1 MATSQNPQ
9 NPGNINDINYYA
21 KLQGEIEDSARS
33 LNNLIAS
40 QRITG
45 VEAANIRNT
54 YRDLSKE
61 LKGLNALAD
70 QYNNDQLKTKDI
82 AKSIV
87 ENERVARNLQ
97 IQKAKAIADGRQD
110 LADTIEYEQIIN
122 SLISQELTSLKEA
135 NTAIDKRIG
144 LTGKLIGSLKSLPVI
159 GKLLNIEDAIK
170 NMRLMAKEVG
180 EDGKYVYSKSKIIG
194 EGIKTSFEGL
204 GKELTGAAALKF
216 FYEAANKADEQTTK
230 LAKSLMQTKGEATAT
245 REQFVGMANASGD
258 AFINTD
264 KLLEANAA
272 LGKQLGF
279 NKVFSQDLDQTFVDL
294 TKKINLSEEAAGGLA
309 RISIANGKT
318 LKSTEQIIAATTSRI
333 SAQNGIQLDGKDILE
348 ESGKISGQLLAN
360 FKGNPAAIAEAV
372 AQSKVLGTTLEQ
384 TKNQA
389 DKLLDFESS
398 ISNQLKAEVLT
409 GKQLNL
415 ERARAAALQGDQ
427 VTVAKELAS
436 QGASFSE
443 FTRMNVIQQR
453 SLAEALGLSADQLS
467 DQLLK
472 QEAIGRSREEIV
484 ALGGEEAA
492 QRLESL
498 AAQDKFNAAVEK
510 MKDLVGNLVAGP
522 FGQLLDMVSDIAGI
536 ILKILAPFVS
546 VIGAVIKPITGVLSG
561 ALGPL
566 NTSLANT
573 GFSSTGATT
582 AGNNGDVVGALN
594 DVKSAIVAGNNKQ
607 FGVNLDGRAVGTG
620 VVRATYRSA

>member
-21 KLQGEIEDSARS
+21 QLQGEIENVAKS
-33 LNNLIAS
+33 LNRLIS
-40 QRITG
+40 TEEIVG
-45 VEAANIRNT
+45 LKAANIRNT

-61 LKGLNALAD
+61 LKDLNSLAD
-70 QYNNDQLKTKDI
+70 QYNNNQLKTKDVSKALIESKRIDRNLEVQI
-82 AKSIV
+82 AKALTEKNV
-87 ENERVARNLQ
+87 KLAGELQ
-97 IQKAKAIADGRQD
+97 QVQK
-110 LADTIEYEQIIN
+110 IN
-122 SLISQELTSLKEA
+122 SQITDELNSLEEA
-135 NTAIDKRIG
+135 NIAIDKRIG
-144 LTGKLIGSLKSLPVI
+144 LTGKLIGSLKGLPII
-159 GKLLNIEDAIK
+159 GKLLNIDDATK
-170 NMRLMAKEVG
+170 GMRALAKEGASTGDILKGGV
-180 EDGKYVYSKSKIIG
+180 SKAF
-194 EGIKTSFEGL
+194 EGI
-204 GKELTGAAALKF
+204 GKELTGAAIFKF
-216 FYEAANKADEQTTK
+216 FYDAANKADQQTTA
-230 LAKSLMQTKGEATAT
+230 LAKALMQTKGEAEAT
-245 REQFVGMANASGD
+245 REEFVGMANAAGD

-294 TKKINLSEEAAGGLA
+294 TKKIGLSEEAAGGLA
-309 RISIANGKT
+309 RISIVNGKT

-372 AQSKVLGTTLEQ
+372 AQTKVLGTTLDQ
-384 TKNQA
+384 TKSQA

-398 ISNQLKAEVLT
+398 ISNQVKAQLLT

-472 QEAIGRSREEIV
+472 QEAIGKSREEIV

-546 VIGAVIKPITGVLSG
+546 VIGAVIKPITGVISG

-566 NTSLANT
+566 NTSLSNV
-573 GFSSTGATT
+573 GFSSSGT
-582 AGNNGDVVGALN
+582 AAGGGNENVVDALN

-607 FGVNLDGRAVGTG
+607 IGVNLDGRAVGTG

>member
-9 NPGNINDINYYA
+9 NPGNINDLNYYA
-21 KLQGEIEDSARS
+21 KLQGEIEDVSKV
-33 LNNLIAS
+33 LNNLIDKQNIS
-40 QRITG
+40 G
-45 VEAANIRNT
+45 VAATNIRKT

-61 LKGLNALAD
+61 LKDLNSLAD
-70 QYNNDQLKTKDI
+70 QYNNNQLKSKDI
-82 AKSIV
+82 AKAIT
-87 ENERVARNLQ
+87 ENERVARNLS
-97 IQKAKAIADGRQD
+97 IQKAKAIASGNKE
-110 LADTIEYEQIIN
+110 LAEDIEYEQILN
-122 SLISQELTSLKEA
+122 SLISEELTSLEEA
-135 NTAIDKRIG
+135 NKEIDKRIG
-144 LTGKLIGSLKSLPVI
+144 LTGKLIGSLKSLPII
-159 GKLLNIEDAIK
+159 GKLLNIDDATK
-170 NMRLMAKEVG
+170 GMRALAKEG
-180 EDGKYVYSKSKIIG
+180 AGTGDILK
-194 EGIKTSFEGL
+194 EGLKTSFGGIE
-204 GKELTGAAALKF
+204 KELAGAAIFKF
-216 FYEAANKADEQTTK
+216 FYDAANKADEQTTK

-264 KLLEANAA
+264 KLLEANAS
-272 LGKQLGF
+272 LGKQMGF
-279 NKVFSQDLDQTFVDL
+279 NKVFSQDMNQTFVDL

-309 RISIANGKT
+309 RISIVNGKT
-318 LKSTEQIIAATTSRI
+318 LKSTEQTIAATTSRI
-333 SAQNGIQLDGKDILE
+333 SAQNSIQLDGKDILE

-372 AQSKVLGTTLEQ
+372 AQAKVLGTNLEQ

-472 QEAIGRSREEIV
+472 QEAIGKSREDIV

-566 NTSLANT
+566 NTSLLSA
-573 GFSSTGATT
+573 GFSSTGTT
-582 AGNNGDVVGALN
+582 AGGSNEDVVGALN

>member
-1 MATSQNPQ
+1 MALTNQEKDELRSITREAFSSIGDNIKNALENALDPATTLGGVLEKDILKSLRQSAQFSEKIANNEERLKLGVLKNKDIQSQMLALRSKEKAMLDIKNALL
-9 NPGNINDINYYA
+9 GKGVNINSSLIQQIDESNQYYEIQREL
-21 KLQGEIEDSARS
+21 LQD
-33 LNNLIAS
+33 
-40 QRITG
+40 QT
-45 VEAANIRNT
+45 
-54 YRDLSKE
+54 KE
-61 LKGLNALAD
+61 LER
-70 QYNNDQLKTKDI
+70 QE
-82 AKSIV
+82 KS
-87 ENERVARNLQ
+87 L
-97 IQKAKAIADGRQD
+97 
-110 LADTIEYEQIIN
+110 
-122 SLISQELTSLKEA
+122 
-135 NTAIDKRIG
+135 G
-144 LTGKLIGSLKSLPVI
+144 LTGKLIQGISKIPVLGNLINAEKVLGDVQIAAAKEGSTRLSVMGDGFKSL
-159 GKLLNIEDAIK
+159 GKSA
-170 NMRLMAKEVG
+170 V
-180 EDGKYVYSKSKIIG
+180 
-194 EGIKTSFEGL
+194 EGL
-204 GKELTGAAALKF
+204 TDPLTLMTAIF
-216 FYEAANKADEQTTK
+216 NAANKADQQTTA

-245 REQFVGMANASGD
+245 REQFVEMANASGD

-309 RISIANGKT
+309 RISIVNGKT

-522 FGQLLDMVSDIAGI
+522 FGQLLDLVADIAGI

-546 VIGAVIKPITGVLSG
+546 IIGAVIKPITGVLSG
-561 ALGPL
+561 ALDPL
-566 NTSLANT
+566 NTSLANA
-573 GFSSTGATT
+573 GFSSTGAT
-582 AGNNGDVVGALN
+582 AGSSNEDVVGALN

>member
-82 AKSIV
+82 SKSIV
-87 ENERVARNLQ
+87 ENERIARNLQ
-97 IQKAKAIADGRQD
+97 IQYAKAIADGNQD
-110 LADTIEYEQIIN
+110 LADSIEYEQIIN
-122 SLISQELTSLKEA
+122 GLISQELTSLEEA
-135 NTAIDKRIG
+135 NTFIDKRIG
-144 LTGKLIGSLKSLPVI
+144 LTGKLIGSLKGLPII
-159 GKLLNIEDAIK
+159 GKLLNVDGATKE
-170 NMRLMAKEVG
+170 MRSLAKEG
-180 EDGKYVYSKSKIIG
+180 ASTGDILKGG
-194 EGIKTSFEGL
+194 LKTSFEGI
-204 GKELTGAAALKF
+204 GKELTGAAIFKF
-216 FYEAANKADEQTTK
+216 FLDAANKADQQTTA

-245 REQFVGMANASGD
+245 REQFVQMANASGD

-272 LGKQLGF
+272 LGKQMGF
-279 NKVFSQDLDQTFVDL
+279 NKVFSQDMNQTFVDL

-309 RISIANGKT
+309 KISIANGKT
-318 LKSTEQIIAATTSRI
+318 LKSTEQIIAATASRI
-333 SAQNGIQLDGKDILE
+333 SAQNGIQLDGKEILE

-360 FKGNPAAIAEAV
+360 FKGNPGAIAEAV
-372 AQSKVLGTTLEQ
+372 AQAKVLGTTLDQ
-384 TKNQA
+384 TKSQA

-398 ISNQLKAEVLT
+398 ISNQVKAQVLT

-522 FGQLLDMVSDIAGI
+522 FGQLLDLVADIAGI

-546 VIGAVIKPITGVLSG
+546 IIGAVIKPITGVLSG
-561 ALGPL
+561 ALDPL
-566 NTSLANT
+566 NTSLANA
-573 GFSSTGATT
+573 GFSSTGAT
-582 AGNNGDVVGALN
+582 AGGSNEDVVGALN

>member
-1 MATSQNPQ
+1 
-9 NPGNINDINYYA
+9 
-21 KLQGEIEDSARS
+21 
-33 LNNLIAS
+33 
-40 QRITG
+40 
-45 VEAANIRNT
+45 
-54 YRDLSKE
+54 
-61 LKGLNALAD
+61 
-70 QYNNDQLKTKDI
+70 
-82 AKSIV
+82 
-87 ENERVARNLQ
+87 
-97 IQKAKAIADGRQD
+97 
-110 LADTIEYEQIIN
+110 
-122 SLISQELTSLKEA
+122 
-135 NTAIDKRIG
+135 
-144 LTGKLIGSLKSLPVI
+144 
-159 GKLLNIEDAIK
+159 
-170 NMRLMAKEVG
+170 
-180 EDGKYVYSKSKIIG
+180 
-194 EGIKTSFEGL
+194 
-204 GKELTGAAALKF
+204 
-216 FYEAANKADEQTTK
+216 
-230 LAKSLMQTKGEATAT
+230 MQTKGEATAT

-264 KLLEANAA
+264 KLLEANAS
-272 LGKQLGF
+272 LGKQMGF
-279 NKVFSQDLDQTFVDL
+279 NKVFSQDMNQTFVDL

-309 RISIANGKT
+309 RISIVNGKT

-573 GFSSTGATT
+573 GFSSTSAT
-582 AGNNGDVVGALN
+582 AGGSNGDVVGALN

>member
-9 NPGNINDINYYA
+9 NPGNINDLNYYA
-21 KLQGEIEDSARS
+21 KLQSEIEDVSKV
-33 LNNLIAS
+33 LNVLIDKQNIS
-40 QRITG
+40 G
-45 VEAANIRNT
+45 VAATNIRKT

-61 LKGLNALAD
+61 LKDLNSLAD
-70 QYNNDQLKTKDI
+70 QYNNNQLETKNI
-82 AKSIV
+82 AKAIT
-87 ENERVARNLQ
+87 ENERVARNLS
-97 IQKAKAIADGRQD
+97 IQRAKAIASGNKD
-110 LADTIEYEQIIN
+110 LAEDIAYEEILNNLIN
-122 SLISQELTSLKEA
+122 QELTSLDEA
-135 NTAIDKRIG
+135 NKAIDKRIG
-144 LTGKLIGSLKSLPVI
+144 LTGKLIGSLKGLPII
-159 GKLLNIEDAIK
+159 GKLLNVDGATKE
-170 NMRLMAKEVG
+170 MRSLAKEG
-180 EDGKYVYSKSKIIG
+180 ASTGDILKGG
-194 EGIKTSFEGL
+194 LKTSFEGIE
-204 GKELTGAAALKF
+204 KELVGAAIFKF
-216 FYEAANKADEQTTK
+216 FYDAANKADEQTTK

-309 RISIANGKT
+309 RISIVNGKT

-384 TKNQA
+384 TKSQA

-398 ISNQLKAEVLT
+398 ISNQVKAQVLT

-522 FGQLLDMVSDIAGI
+522 FGQLLDLVADIAGI

-546 VIGAVIKPITGVLSG
+546 VIGAVIKPITGIVSG

-566 NTSLANT
+566 NTSLANA
-573 GFSSTGATT
+573 GFSSNDTT
-582 AGNNGDVVGALN
+582 AGSGNEDVVGALN

-620 VVRATYRSA
+620 VVRATYISA